1 MCCRVYGRDIEYAI
15 LNLIIEKF
23 KKNKNV
29 KFLRINFKKT
39 KYNTLMKNI
48 LNNYFKTNKIN
59 KIDKKNIKT
68 RFNVNKY
75 INIMI
80 NK

>member
-1 MCCRVYGRDIEYAI
+1 MSCRVYGRDIEYAI
-15 LNLIIEKF
+15 LNLLMEKF

-29 KFLRINFKKT
+29 KFFRINFKKT

-48 LNNYFKTNKIN
+48 LNNYFNTNTIN

-68 RFNVNKY
+68 RYNVKKY
-75 INIMI
+75 INIMMS
-80 NK
+80 K